1 MLERL
6 LCYGVGKFNYING
19 NIINNYLMDEY
30 QLLGISNIKLP
41 CNGSDA
47 SRQMFR
53 RKTNRANFNLVMSSS
68 KYGDEHSLITDIMKR
83 NM

>member
-6 LCYGVGKFNYING
+6 LLYGVCKFNYING

-30 QLLGISNIKLP
+30 QLLGISNIKLA

-47 SRQMFR
+47 SRQMLR
-53 RKTNRANFNLVMSSS
+53 WKTNRANFNLAMSSL
-68 KYGDEHSLITDIMKR
+68 KYGDEHWLITH
-83 NM
+83 NET